1 MRNTLDPALLPALV
15 TDAYAVM
22 RRAFHRDE
30 FTPIPPEANL
40 HFRWRL
46 QRRLLR
52 RIGTALPVIAA
63 IGETSKVN
71 ASWSGVAVWQALNH
85 DLERVLGP
93 APTVSQIPRFLTRAD
108 ALPTVPIDLVALSD
122 ACSQL
127 ADEPIS
133 PGMCLAQSALA
144 WISNLLH
151 LSRAETSLLELAYA
165 SSPDGWPVGL
175 GDDGCSRFRGLHDA
189 LSAMRWSSNS
199 ERNQLLAIVLDL
211 PEAEVAELFEPPW
224 SLAALHLLDIY
235 DWQNVTGMH
244 SYASAT
250 DRLHAL
256 LETRYQ
262 STDGLLADLAACL
275 FDAKLDADSDVPLD
289 LLAEWAPSTVVD
301 CYECSQRQ
309 EPLTAIQL
317 ATAVRWWCG
326 LDLPSASFGPLAG
339 RLTFE
344 GVRNHI
350 GRATLSSRK
359 RGVRPTEFDL
369 IKALYDAAASR

>member
-1 MRNTLDPALLPALV
+1 MRSTLDPALLPALV

-22 RRAFHRDE
+22 HQAYHRDE
-30 FTPIPPEANL
+30 FTPIPREANV
-40 HFRWRL
+40 RSRL
-46 QRRLLR
+46 RTQRRLLR

-63 IGETSKVN
+63 FGE
-71 ASWSGVAVWQALNH
+71 ASASSALWVGLAVWRALEH
-85 DLERVLGP
+85 DLEKALGP
-93 APTVSQIPRFLTRAD
+93 TPTGPQTPRFLIRAN

-122 ACSQL
+122 ECGRL

-144 WISNLLH
+144 WISSLLH

-175 GDDGCSRFRGLHDA
+175 GDDGSSRYRGLYDA
-189 LSAMRWSSNS
+189 LSAMRWTSNT
-199 ERNQLLAIVLDL
+199 ERNQLLGIVLDL
-211 PEAEVAELFEPPW
+211 TEAQIAEMFEPPW
-224 SLAALHLLDIY
+224 SLPALHLLDVY

-262 STDGLLADLAACL
+262 STDGLLADLASCP

-289 LLAEWAPSTVVD
+289 LLAEWAPSAVVD
-301 CYECSQRQ
+301 CYASSQRQ

-317 ATAVRWWCG
+317 ATAVRWWCS
-326 LDLPSASFGPLAG
+326 LDLPTATFGPLAG
-339 RLTFE
+339 RLTCAS
-344 GVRNHI
+344 VRNHI
-350 GRATLSSRK
+350 GRATLSCRMH
-359 RGVRPTEFDL
+359 GARPTEFDL